1 MNPEIPFLNLGWD
14 FPFFLGHLQ
23 TSEVAQ
29 DRAAALAL
37 RGHPPR
43 QGALPEVSVHIKGL
57 FKGHLQETGCVTHA
71 AQSTSPPSVAAD

>member
-23 TSEVAQ
+23 TSEVVQ